1 MAHTDTRAG
10 LGHVRGFIQKHCV
23 LTKQDERLLSRQGFR
38 LGWLVDL
45 RPAFLDGPTLSKI
58 ADEFWVRHRDRLP
71 FQVAGMEIAAIPLV
85 AAIVMKGIELGI
97 AVNGIIIRKQRKRDG
112 RGRLVEGIP
121 NEHPV
126 IIVDDTFN
134 SGESLEKARVVLA
147 AEELRVSGFFVV
159 IDYRAEIGRCWLE
172 TTALPL
178 VSLFELPE
186 FGLEVVRREK
196 APQQQMFAQAW
207 SFRSG
212 QGSPYYVN
220 PKSGLVGNAE
230 QLFYGTEGGSLLCL
244 SAADGSKQ
252 WETIFP
258 NAGLNRVWST
268 PALCGERLFV
278 GAYNGSFYCL
288 DRKTGSEIWQQE
300 LCEWIGSSPV
310 CVADLDLVSVG
321 LEYERT
327 DTKGG
332 IAAFSMS
339 TGDKLWEFPLRQYQH
354 GSSTYFPE
362 NESLITGTNDHDV
375 VSINARSG
383 RLNWRFETRRSVKYA
398 PAVEPQRKL
407 VAFASFD
414 KSIYVVDATT
424 GRRVVEIQ
432 TEGLC
437 YTTPLITGGR
447 LFCGSGDRNLYV
459 LDLDTFKPIGRLDLK
474 ARVYATPVVIDDMVV
489 VGTTG
494 GQVFF
499 IDKET
504 LQVRSRL
511 VVPDSVTNSVVAS
524 ADRSM
529 VFVPTCTSDI
539 YGFRRIQSS
548 SEVSPAGPKEAV

>member
-1 MAHTDTRAG
+1 MAHDNTEIKLAQVRA
-10 LGHVRGFIQKHCV
+10 FIEKHCV

-58 ADEFWVRHRDRLP
+58 ADEFWVQYRDLLP

-85 AAIVMKGIELGI
+85 AAIVVKGNELGF

-126 IIVDDTFN
+126 IVVDDTFN
-134 SGESLEKARVVLA
+134 SGESLEKARIVLA
-147 AEELRVSGFFVV
+147 AEELHVFGFFVV
-159 IDYRAEIGRCWLE
+159 INYRAEMGQHWLE
-172 TTALPL
+172 KTALPL
-178 VSLFELPE
+178 VSLFDLPE
-186 FGLEVVRREK
+186 FGLEVVRRKK
-196 APQQQMFAQAW
+196 APLQQIFAQAW

-220 PKSGLVGNAE
+220 PKSGLVGNAK
-230 QLFYGTEGGSLLCL
+230 QLFYGTERGALLCL
-244 SAADGSKQ
+244 NAEDGSKL
-252 WETIFP
+252 WETLFP
-258 NAGLNRVWST
+258 NTGKKGIWST
-268 PALCGERLFV
+268 PALCGDQLFV

-288 DRKTGSEIWQQE
+288 DRETGSEIWQQE

-310 CVADLDLVSVG
+310 CVADLDLVSIG

-339 TGDKLWEFPLRQYQH
+339 TGDKLWEYPLRQYQH
-354 GSSTYFPE
+354 GSSTYFAE
-362 NESLITGTNDHDV
+362 NKSLITGTNDHDV
-375 VSINARSG
+375 VSIDARSG

-407 VAFASFD
+407 IAFASFD

-424 GRRVVEIQ
+424 GRKVAEIQ
-432 TEGLC
+432 TDGLC
-437 YTTPLITGGR
+437 YTTPLITNGR

-474 ARVYATPVVIDDMVV
+474 ARVYAPPVLIDDMVV

-504 LQVRSRL
+504 LQVRSQL
-511 VVPDSVTNSVVAS
+511 VVPDSITNSVVAS
-524 ADRSM
+524 ADQSM
-529 VFVPTCTSDI
+529 IFVPTCTSDI
-539 YGFRRIQSS
+539 YGFRRLESS
-548 SEVSPAGPKEAV
+548 FEVSPAV